1 MAEVVRDTV
10 AEKLEA
16 ACLWRR
22 AARRWLDIMES
33 GRITDA
39 QRDWLHQRR
48 QACLANIAPVKRPSE
63 QLDILAVSKAASATQ
78 EKMGL
83 ARPDGSAFRIFA
95 VPKKRANAETG

>member
-16 ACLWRR
+16 AGLWRR

-48 QACLANIAPVKRPSE
+48 QTCLANIVPVKRPSE
-63 QLDILAVSKAASATQ
+63 QLDIVTVSKAASAAQ
-78 EKMGL
+78 ARMGL
-83 ARPDGSAFRIFA
+83 ARPDGRAFRIFTG
-95 VPKKRANAETG
+95 PKK